1 MIPVIVDNC
10 SLASRAL
17 NYPWLEYSTMGNGT
31 KILLIL
37 LYRYVPVS
45 VIPVLSGK
53 VCATRRDLA
62 LQCSGRW
69 PTASAE
75 PE

>member
-17 NYPWLEYSTMGNGT
+17 NYPWLEYPTIGNST

-37 LYRYVPVS
+37 LYVPVS